1 MLAPGPDHTN
11 NSRSMPKAPT
21 IEKLLQN
28 GSAEWNK
35 LRKSGQAPTGQT
47 GATFTQLF
55 SANADLSGLEL
66 VGSEWERC
74 DLSKMNFRDTDLTNA
89 YFHGGRLQDCDFR
102 GANLEGCV
110 FEKLKL
116 LRCDFTGAKGL
127 EDLEMDD
134 VDMDRV
140 TGLDGEEAPPPPPPP
155 VQGITAFTRE
165 QREKMLGQ
173 SHLGGAMDGAVS
185 AHPDELPPFRP
196 QDPPGSLFFRALK
209 RVGAPPLW
217 VLDVPGLRPLLPQR
231 LPPGSSL
238 ETLYREAVKTRLEN
252 KKPAADPGAV
262 ERAQKALRMGGK
274 EANVAAVYLREV
286 GVLPLFRFAAAKQLK
301 AELRTEVE
309 VDDLTGSVDPR
320 TTGALLE
327 LRLTHE
333 VVEHLHEVRRRLAA
347 AQLYS
352 SLLEAGF
359 NPENNWDEAL
369 ESADA
374 SLELANAATGEDR
387 QTLLEGFQVFAAL
400 PEEARLRRLAYLAES
415 VTNLE
420 LLSRLPEG
428 MEPQW
433 LSGPEVRECHER
445 EMTYVQSLKAQ
456 DIPAKVPALAK
467 AELGVPE
474 GEVPEESDDD
484 LFVHVRCDVC
494 GKEKLIVQSPE
505 A

>member
-1 MLAPGPDHTN
+1 
-11 NSRSMPKAPT
+11 MPKAPS
-21 IEKLLQN
+21 IEKLLQS
-28 GSAEWNK
+28 GSAEWNR
-35 LRKSGQAPTGQT
+35 LRKAGQVASDHT

-55 SANADLSGLEL
+55 SANTDLSGLGL

-74 DLSKMNFRDTDLTNA
+74 DLSKINFRDADLSNA

-102 GANLEGCV
+102 GANLEGAT

-127 EDLEMDD
+127 EDMEMDD

-140 TGLDGEEAPPPPPPP
+140 VGLDGEEAPPPPPPP
-155 VQGITAFTRE
+155 AQGITAFTRE
-165 QREKMLGQ
+165 QREKALGVQ
-173 SHLGGAMDGAVS
+173 AAAMMQGAGEAMGS
-185 AHPDELPPFRP
+185 DELPPFRP

-209 RVGAPPLW
+209 RMAMPPLW

-252 KKPAADPGAV
+252 KKPLADPGV
-262 ERAQKALRMGGK
+262 VDRAQKALRMGGK
-274 EANVAAVYLREV
+274 DANVAAMYLREV
-286 GVLPLFRFAAAKQLK
+286 GVLPQFRFSAAQVLK
-301 AELRTEVE
+301 AALREEVE
-309 VDDLTGSVDPR
+309 VDDLTGSIDPR

-333 VVEHLHEVRRRLAA
+333 VVEHLQEARRRLAA
-347 AQLYS
+347 TQLYT

-369 ESADA
+369 ESSEAA
-374 SLELANAATGEDR
+374 MELAHLATGEDR
-387 QTLLEGFQVFAAL
+387 NALFESFQVFAAL

-415 VTNLE
+415 VSNLE
-420 LLSRLPEG
+420 LVSRLPEG
-428 MEPQW
+428 MEPAW
-433 LSGPEVRECHER
+433 LTGPETRECHDR
-445 EMTYVQSLKAQ
+445 EMTYVQSLKAA
-456 DIPAKVPALAK
+456 DIPVKVAALAK

-474 GEVPEESDDD
+474 GEVPEESEGD
-484 LFVHVRCDVC
+484 LFVHLRCYVC

-505 A
+505 E